1 MRGTSMTRGSSSR
14 RRLTTPCYSLR
25 TTYYLL
31 LATCCVGSVL
41 LFVLRTTLATVHYHL
56 PPTLQAAN
64 PGELNEWDDEL
75 DDFTSEVS

>member
-1 MRGTSMTRGSSSR
+1 M
-14 RRLTTPCYSLR
+14 LL

-31 LATCCVGSVL
+31 LATCYVGSVL
-41 LFVLRTTLATVHYHL
+41 LFVLLTTSYLPLRTTTYFA
-56 PPTLQAAN
+56 TLQAAN